1 MQYFK
6 ALVISTTLIL
16 GIDFSAFSKE
26 PPLAGIMMLGG
37 VTEEGLP
44 CYDATVTLFMENNIQ
59 QIVQT
64 NEDGSFQVAL
74 TPGKI
79 YTVEVARSG
88 LITKR
93 ISIDTHMERTR
104 GNNVTVF
111 DCYVNMVPEEQLEGV
126 DTSDLDFPIALLSY
140 DKKLKT
146 FVHDPEYTSMMQA
159 TYKELKKAAQEMEE

>member
-1 MQYFK
+1 MQYLK
-6 ALVISTTLIL
+6 ALVISTTIL
-16 GIDFSAFSKE
+16 LGFDFSASCKE

-79 YTVEVARSG
+79 YTVEVSRAG

-159 TYKELKKAAQEMEE
+159 TYSELKKAAQELEE